1 MSNIPLGKQPQ
12 IVTLSNLDSIII
24 DNITNEELKQL
35 LNEAINNKNKL
46 FIAMNNFY
54 SERGSRNAFITIG
67 DQLSECIK
75 QINKKISE
83 LQLSYSDLGLN
94 EPEPEDKPE
103 IKLSNKIKQGLKTF
117 TNRASKFG
125 SQAKNIG
132 HSVANIGTRSVANI
146 SSGVKNFGSKAANIS
161 SQSIKTLKNR
171 ATNVRNRA
179 TNISSGVKNFISKI
193 PRVRGGKYSN
203 KKYKSKRKTK
213 RKY

>member
-1 MSNIPLGKQPQ
+1 MSNIPLDKQPQ

-35 LNEAINNKNKL
+35 LNEAINNKNKVL
-46 FIAMNNFY
+46 IAMSNYY
-54 SERGSRNAFITIG
+54 SERGSRNAFMTIS
-67 DQLSECIK
+67 DQLNEDIK

-94 EPEPEDKPE
+94 EPEPETKPE
-103 IKLSNKIKQGLKTF
+103 IKLSNKFKQGLKSL

-125 SQAKNIG
+125 SQTTNIG
-132 HSVANIGTRSVANI
+132 RSVANISKRSVANI
-146 SSGVKNFGSKAANIS
+146 SSGVQNFGSKASNIS
-161 SQSIKTLKNR
+161 SQSIKTLK
-171 ATNVRNRA
+171 NRA